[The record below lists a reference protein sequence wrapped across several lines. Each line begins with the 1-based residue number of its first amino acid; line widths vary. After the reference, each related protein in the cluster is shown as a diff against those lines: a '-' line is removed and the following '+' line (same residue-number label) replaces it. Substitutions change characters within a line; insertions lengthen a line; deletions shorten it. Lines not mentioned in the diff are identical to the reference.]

1 MPFARLLTLNA
12 AVVIAADLTNRS
24 LRVPSVARTSANSW
38 SSQWESCWLGR
49 WDTLPNSTN
58 QTAERSVG
66 SQVRSSAVWSR
77 GLVEK
82 VMLAVGA
89 VVGVFGG
96 SGVVGV
102 VAKDSQAM
110 IATVVIAASIMGVG
124 KASIGLRKFFTMS
137 PIDCNKGFFFE
148 QTILSPP
155 TIWTKGYFIL
165 PTTVPICRNS
175 DATTTE
181 HAGIRPEDWID
192 FPIGLNENSFTDPM
206 PQPGVT
212 YIYRVKAL
220 KANGIGGTTNPVEVS
235 MP

>member
-1 MPFARLLTLNA
+1 
-12 AVVIAADLTNRS
+12 
-24 LRVPSVARTSANSW
+24 
-38 SSQWESCWLGR
+38 
-49 WDTLPNSTN
+49 
-58 QTAERSVG
+58 
-66 SQVRSSAVWSR
+66 
-77 GLVEK
+77 
-82 VMLAVGA
+82 MLAVGA

-181 HAGIRPEDWID
+181 HAGLRPEDWID

-212 YIYRVKAL
+212 YIYQVKAL